1 MPDEYRVTIRL
12 SPELYTQL
20 EARGS
25 HGQPLAAIVRDALEH
40 YLTRQPEP
48 PQSAESQAMTLA
60 AMAAS
65 IADLQGQVQQLT
77 ARVDM
82 LAAGWQPV
90 TASVQTQPRRR
101 QPVAATT
108 ADTAQSSAPHQRVVY
123 PLAADNVSGPL
134 PFRLRRVNQPVIST
148 PNVFSRTC
156 SPLSGCIRAHFS
168 HSKQSP

>member
-48 PQSAESQAMTLA
+48 PQPAESPAMTLA

-65 IADLQGQVQQLT
+65 IADLQDQVQQLT
-77 ARVDM
+77 ARVDT
-82 LAAGWQPV
+82 LVPIPHV
-90 TASVQTQPRRR
+90 PHTAS
-101 QPVAATT
+101 A
-108 ADTAQSSAPHQRVVY
+108 SW
-123 PLAADNVSGPL
+123 
-134 PFRLRRVNQPVIST
+134 
-148 PNVFSRTC
+148 
-156 SPLSGCIRAHFS
+156 
-168 HSKQSP
+168 